1 MSSKALPQDYKFGV
15 LKIRK
20 ERIMKAFETTFD
32 NVLYRFSL
40 MMLIVILSFTLSV
53 PFLALL
59 AVPVFLSA
67 ILGVKFEKNLKKTSV
82 AKISPLES
90 KKTAA

>member
-1 MSSKALPQDYKFGV
+1 
-15 LKIRK
+15 
-20 ERIMKAFETTFD
+20 MKAFETTFD